1 MNQHLPT
8 SKGHSPF
15 ETITLSR
22 NLYFRHDGGLFLPAF
37 DRSTSL
43 NFIPDIST
51 LFIPYSLESRK
62 GYSFQNLKYAFFSE
76 YFLRLDNKLSI
87 RMKFLL
93 FHSNDEIPT
102 SLNLLVSSSSC
113 KNLLIYDR
121 YMDFFYIL
129 RWFKTNNSCNG
140 FDILIIY
147 DRYSFNNYLLDIPCF
162 NLQHYSSSLSKIIS
176 SRLKLLG

>member
-113 KNLLIYDR
+113 KNLLIYTWT
-121 YMDFFYIL
+121 FFIFYVDS
-129 RWFKTNNSCNG
+129 NNCCNG

-147 DRYSFNNYLLDIPCF
+147 DRYSFNNYLLDISCF
-162 NLQHYSSSLSKIIS
+162 NLQHCSSSLSKIIS

>member
-51 LFIPYSLESRK
+51 LFIPLEPRK
-62 GYSFQNLKYAFFSE
+62 GYLFQNLKYAFQ
-76 YFLRLDNKLSI
+76 
-87 RMKFLL
+87 
-93 FHSNDEIPT
+93 T
-102 SLNLLVSSSSC
+102 
-113 KNLLIYDR
+113 
-121 YMDFFYIL
+121 FFF
-129 RWFKTNNSCNG
+129 W
-140 FDILIIY
+140 
-147 DRYSFNNYLLDIPCF
+147 
-162 NLQHYSSSLSKIIS
+162 
-176 SRLKLLG
+176 